1 MRTYC
6 SDLQKELCILQTARI
21 RALLLNQQHKEP
33 AGKPARDDLQI
44 PEHCHNWIFFFPAEH
59 LMEFF
64 STKSGFYIYKYYI
77 LYIIYYKLH
86 FM

>member
-44 PEHCHNWIFFFPAEH
+44 PEHCHNWNFFFLLIPHGIFFPQG
-59 LMEFF
+59 LD
-64 STKSGFYIYKYYI
+64 SIYKNIIYCI
-77 LYIIYYKLH
+77 LYIIN
-86 FM
+86 